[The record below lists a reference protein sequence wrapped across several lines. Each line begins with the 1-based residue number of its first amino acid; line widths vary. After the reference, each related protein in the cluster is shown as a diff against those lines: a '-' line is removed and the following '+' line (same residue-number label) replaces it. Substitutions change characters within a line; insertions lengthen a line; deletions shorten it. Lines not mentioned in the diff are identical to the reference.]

1 MERIQLQN
9 VELELVGVFT
19 GAPTLRVDHG
29 HAIAELRSDLERRIR
44 LAATGRADQSHAK
57 LGLLLGCLAKGRHH
71 SLTSVPTSTLT
82 LNTSRSGSCT
92 VTPGT
97 ISPVSVS
104 TTGAPGWLP
113 AGWSRFLISAQSTDS
128 RIFTRPICRAS
139 V

>member
-1 MERIQLQN
+1 MERIQLQH

-19 GAPTLRVDHG
+19 GAPTLRIDHG
-29 HAIAELRSDLERRIR
+29 HAVAELRSDLERRIR

-71 SLTSVPTSTLT
+71 SLTSTSTFT
-82 LNTSRSGSCT
+82 LNTSRSGSAT

-104 TTGAPGWLP
+104 TTGAPGW
-113 AGWSRFLISAQSTDS
+113 
-128 RIFTRPICRAS
+128 
-139 V
+139 